1 MFAQVSRNY
10 KQNFKDKL
18 KKKPFQRWCLR
29 SFEVNNGDKGKISE
43 LFRWL
48 QSSCVRCICITSYFH
63 TYHGNNKKKEINVL
77 LKIVSY
83 SCHHDITQQYC
94 NHEISRHQHVS

>member
-63 TYHGNNKKKEINVL
+63 TYHGNNKKKKKL
-77 LKIVSY
+77 MF
-83 SCHHDITQQYC
+83 C
-94 NHEISRHQHVS
+94 